1 MNEENENPVTSGLVA
16 LVAVA
21 IVVGL
26 LGGIIAL
33 VGTKVVG
40 LGGGGGSSSGDG
52 VAVGDSLYMP
62 DPEPTELDS
71 RLLVTL
77 QPTETEEETSATASA
92 PETTE
97 TTTEPS
103 GDTALTLS
111 TATYDIAVGDPL
123 TLSGIYENGEGSVL
137 EVWNNVNG
145 GGWQKFNATTNVSG
159 SLFSVDVITYQAG
172 EIEWQVRDPDS
183 GTESNVITVQ
193 HTDEY
198 DAG

>member
-52 VAVGDSLYMP
+52 VAVGDTLYMP

-77 QPTETEEETSATASA
+77 QPSVTEEETTATSS
-92 PETTE
+92 PSETVE
-97 TTTEPS
+97 ETTEPS
-103 GDTALTLS
+103 GDSALTLS

-145 GGWQKFNATTNVSG
+145 TGWQKFNATTNVSG
-159 SLFSVDVITYQAG
+159 SLFSVDVITYQSG
-172 EIEWQVRDPDS
+172 EIEWQVRDPGSDM
-183 GTESNVITVQ
+183 ESNVITVQ

>member
-1 MNEENENPVTSGLVA
+1 MNEENENPVTNGLVA

-33 VGTKVVG
+33 VGTRVVG
-40 LGGGGGSSSGDG
+40 LGGGSGSSGGDG
-52 VAVGDSLYMP
+52 VAAGDTLYMP
-62 DPEPTELDS
+62 DPQPTELDS
-71 RLLVTL
+71 RLLFTPI
-77 QPTETEEETSATASA
+77 PTETDE
-92 PETTE
+92 ETTE
-97 TTTEPS
+97 ASPVETTRSTPEPS

-137 EVWNNVNG
+137 EVWNNVEG
-145 GGWQKFNATTNVSG
+145 AGWQKFNATTNVSG
-159 SLFSVDVITYQAG
+159 SLFSVDVITYQSG
-172 EIEWQVRDPDS
+172 EIEWQVRDPGS
-183 GTESNVITVQ
+183 GMESNVITVQ